1 MMRSRNNRAQIK
13 LQFTLLQNQHI
24 YAYWKTVGVLPLRIS
39 LTHYIDAVH
48 HQRTNK
54 SVQCE
59 KKKSKQ
65 EGIRKALGCPSK
77 DWDTPTAHQNTL
89 YRRKSDQ
96 FFNDDRH
103 SNRKKNYEHY
113 LWKRAQNEHIAI
125 MCCLIWVF
133 IKHMA
138 LFTSGLGVTNLT

>member
-24 YAYWKTVGVLPLRIS
+24 YAYWKTVGVLPLRRS

-59 KKKSKQ
+59 KKKANK
-65 EGIRKALGCPSK
+65 KA
-77 DWDTPTAHQNTL
+77 
-89 YRRKSDQ
+89 
-96 FFNDDRH
+96 
-103 SNRKKNYEHY
+103 
-113 LWKRAQNEHIAI
+113 
-125 MCCLIWVF
+125 
-133 IKHMA
+133 
-138 LFTSGLGVTNLT
+138 